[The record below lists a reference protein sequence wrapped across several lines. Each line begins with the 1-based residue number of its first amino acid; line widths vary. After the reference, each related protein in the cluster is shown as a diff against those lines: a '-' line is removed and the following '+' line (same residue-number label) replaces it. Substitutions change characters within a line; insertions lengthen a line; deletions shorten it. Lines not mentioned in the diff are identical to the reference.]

1 MRPEG
6 CSPNCLSYVAA
17 LKACSCLASREEA
30 REAHGPSGKVLV
42 RFASLEK
49 AREIHREVD
58 SFGGCQDLDIKLPN
72 TLISVYAKCGSLV
85 DAFQVF
91 QRMPSHSLVSW
102 TVLILGYAEN
112 GQGEVALSL
121 FATMKSKGCDPDCR
135 TFVAAIRA
143 CTSLAAKEE
152 FKLLSQEK
160 LVKVAA
166 LEKGREVYVQ
176 AVESGSSDKDIF
188 VANAAL
194 DMFLKCGSLEDAR
207 QVFERIQRP
216 DVVSWTTLIAGYS
229 ENREPELALELFQR
243 MQLQRCSPNGQALVA
258 VVKACI
264 ALAAMET
271 GQKIDGKVVKTQSL
285 EKGMAIHAMAVS
297 QFYYDADVFLAS
309 SLVEMYARCGS
320 LLDARKVFDRI
331 VSHDSVL
338 WTALVLGYADN
349 GEEEIAL
356 ELFRCMNSRRCTPDC
371 RTYVAALKACAG
383 KAAREEGTEIYGK
396 LVKRKSLEVAAVLHA
411 EVAERGLETDVFVAS
426 SLVDL
431 YAKCWS
437 MVEARRVF
445 DRIPRHRRDVVLWT
459 ALTLG
464 HAENGEE
471 GVALDLV
478 GEMQSQGSVPN
489 WLTFVAALKACT
501 GLAGKERELGNHGK
515 KKFAALERGRDVHSQ
530 AVKCCCDSNVFV
542 ASSLIDMYAHCG
554 SMEEARRVFLGG
566 AAPQHLVSWT
576 SLVLGYARNGEEA
589 LALEAF
595 TGLRPQGCVPDTR
608 AIVAAL
614 KACIGLAEK
623 EDGIQVDRN
632 FVKLAALEKGMA
644 VHSEA
649 AAKCPG
655 DLKNTFVASS
665 LIDFYVKC
673 GSMGDARRVFDTM
686 PDLGLV
692 LWSTLML
699 GYADD
704 GEGDIALELYKLVD
718 KNYTPDAQ
726 TLAAALTACARVV
739 SLQAGKEIHSEIYRR
754 GLEGDGVL
762 ATCLVDFYG
771 KCGRTEEAQLVF
783 DSRQGS
789 WDVVTW
795 TSLIAG
801 YSRVGDT
808 KVVFERFGAMV
819 DEGLGPNHVT
829 FVSVLTVCSRAGL
842 VEKGRSVFAAME
854 SRYGVKPSE
863 EHYVCMV
870 DLLGRARMLEEA
882 LEVVESRPRSG
893 MAWMVLLGACHKWR
907 DVKHGRIA
915 FEALVV
921 LDPEN
926 SAAYDLMSNIYMS
939 FGKNFKF
946 RKN

>member
-1 MRPEG
+1 MATPLANLDIISRFRDFHDFVVM
-6 CSPNCLSYVAA
+6 LSSYNV
-17 LKACSCLASREEA
+17 LFLPLSVPYFLASSWPLLA
-30 REAHGPSGKVLV
+30 RNKSLHTVAVNASDTQECQQHVQASRTPARRCGPLERAHADNDQGEL
-42 RFASLEK
+42 AL
-49 AREIHREVD
+49 
-58 SFGGCQDLDIKLPN
+58 DLFSRMSQGAHQFICR
-72 TLISVYAKCGSLV
+72 VWECGNLA

-91 QRMPSHSLVSW
+91 QRIPSHSLVSW
-102 TVLILGYAEN
+102 TVLVLGYEEN
-112 GQGEVALSL
+112 LS
-121 FATMKSKGCDPDCR
+121 G
-135 TFVAAIRA
+135 RA
-143 CTSLAAKEE
+143 
-152 FKLLSQEK
+152 
-160 LVKVAA
+160 
-166 LEKGREVYVQ
+166 
-176 AVESGSSDKDIF
+176 GSERS
-188 VANAAL
+188 AL

-229 ENREPELALELFQR
+229 ENREPEVALELFQR

-258 VVKACI
+258 VVKACM

-271 GQKIDGKVVKTQSL
+271 GQKIDGKVVKAQSL

-297 QFYYDADVFLAS
+297 QFYYDSDVFLAS

-320 LLDARKVFDRI
+320 LLDARKVFDMI

-338 WTALVLGYADN
+338 YADN

-356 ELFRCMNSRRCTPDC
+356 ELFRCMSSRGCTPDC
-371 RTYVAALKACAG
+371 RNYVAALKACAG

-396 LVKRKSLEVAAVLHA
+396 LVKRKSLEVAEVLPA

-437 MVEARRVF
+437 MVEARMVF
-445 DRIPRHRRDVVLWT
+445 DRILRHRRDVVLWT
-459 ALTLG
+459 DLTLG

-471 GVALDLV
+471 EVALDLV
-478 GEMQSQGSVPN
+478 GEMQSQGFVPN
-489 WLTFVAALKACT
+489 GLTFVAALKACT

-515 KKFAALERGRDVHSQ
+515 QNAALERGRDVHSQ

-554 SMEEARRVFLGG
+554 RMEEARRVFLGG
-566 AAPQHLVSWT
+566 AASQNLVSWT
-576 SLVLGYARNGEEA
+576 SLVLGYARNGKED

-595 TGLRPQGCVPDTR
+595 TGLRPQDCVPDTR

-623 EDGIQVDRN
+623 EDGTQVEGN

-655 DLKNTFVASS
+655 DLENTFVASS

-686 PDLGLV
+686 PDPGLV

-704 GEGDIALELYKLVD
+704 GERDIALELYKLVN
-718 KNYTPDAQ
+718 KSYTPDTQ
-726 TLAAALTACARVV
+726 TLAAALTAFARVV
-739 SLQAGKEIHSEIYRR
+739 SLQAGKEIHSEIYRC

-762 ATCLVDFYG
+762 ATCMVDFYG
-771 KCGRTEEAQLVF
+771 
-783 DSRQGS
+783 
-789 WDVVTW
+789 W
-795 TSLIAG
+795 
-801 YSRVGDT
+801 
-808 KVVFERFGAMV
+808 
-819 DEGLGPNHVT
+819 LGWRC
-829 FVSVLTVCSRAGL
+829 LGL
-842 VEKGRSVFAAME
+842 VT
-854 SRYGVKPSE
+854 
-863 EHYVCMV
+863 
-870 DLLGRARMLEEA
+870 
-882 LEVVESRPRSG
+882 SG
-893 MAWMVLLGACHKWR
+893 GT
-907 DVKHGRIA
+907 
-915 FEALVV
+915 
-921 LDPEN
+921 
-926 SAAYDLMSNIYMS
+926 
-939 FGKNFKF
+939 
-946 RKN
+946 